1 MLLTAVRALRFDGD
15 HSRALEAIPPSK
27 WPEFLA
33 LCDAAHISL
42 ALAAR
47 RGNAA
52 PAELRSRLVR
62 NAVRHERILDAHR
75 EVTAAM
81 EAHGVEFLVLKG
93 LTHTGFWNDAGKHR
107 PQYDIDLYV
116 PPPMAGDAVRAL
128 ESLGYGRCEEESRG
142 SDHLPVMV
150 RRTGWRWRGDYF
162 DPDQPLAAE
171 VHFRFCNPTLG
182 FEAQGA
188 DGFWGRRRIAEFDG
202 VRLPALHPMDA
213 LHYAC
218 WHAVRHLLRGSLRIL
233 HAYELAFFLDRTASD
248 GAFWEEWGNSG
259 LAEGIAFRLASEWFG
274 CRMHSAAKACAS
286 NLPADV
292 ERWFRLFAFSPIH
305 AITRPNK
312 DEVFLQLCL
321 NRTSARERVLPRRLP
336 GFWLHAHDREENV
349 ALRLRRRFGR
359 ARFIAS
365 RALHH
370 ARTLAPLIGS
380 GVRWWWRRLP
390 Q

>member
-15 HSRALEAIPPSK
+15 CSQALAAIPSAKCPA
-27 WPEFLA
+27 FLA
-33 LCDAAHISL
+33 LCDEAHISL

-47 RGNAA
+47 CGDIA
-52 PAELRSRLVR
+52 PAELRSRLAR
-62 NAVRHERILDAHR
+62 NAVRHERILAAHHEIASAMQAHR
-75 EVTAAM
+75 
-81 EAHGVEFLVLKG
+81 VEFLVLKG
-93 LTHTGFWNDAGKHR
+93 LTHSGLWNDAAKHR

-116 PPPMAGDAVRAL
+116 PPPMADAAVGAL
-128 ESLGYGRCEEESRG
+128 ESLGYKVCEEESRG

-150 RRTGWRWRGDYF
+150 RRTGWRWRGNYF

-171 VHFRFCNPTLG
+171 VHFRFCNLSLG
-182 FEAQGA
+182 FEAPGV
-188 DGFWGRRRIAEFDG
+188 GKFWERRRIAEFDG
-202 VRLPALHPMDA
+202 VRLPALHPADA

-218 WHAVRHLLRGSLRIL
+218 WHLVRHLLRGGLRIL
-233 HAYELAFFLDRTASD
+233 HVYELAFFLDRSSSD
-248 GAFWEEWGNSG
+248 NAFWDEWGNAG
-259 LAEGIAFRLASEWFG
+259 VAEGIAFRLAFEWFG
-274 CRMHSAAKACAS
+274 CRLHRVAQEGARS
-286 NLPADV
+286 LPADV

-321 NRTSARERVLPRRLP
+321 ARNRAAERLLPKRLP
-336 GFWLHAHDREENV
+336 GFWLDAHDRDENLV
-349 ALRLRRRFGR
+349 LRLRRRLGR

-365 RALHH
+365 RAVHH

-380 GVRWWWRRLP
+380 GVRWWWWRLP